1 MSEHPRIMEA
11 ICAEP
16 WAITE
21 SALRQIAAIA
31 QGSSDMHAV
40 ALKRA
45 ERLQNSERAGV
56 RDGIAVID
64 VTGPVFRYA
73 NLFTEMS
80 GATALGVLARDLQAA
95 VDDPS
100 VRAILLN
107 MDTPGGQAAGI
118 AEFSAAVRSA
128 NDRKPVW
135 AYVGDMA
142 ASAGYWMA
150 TGASRIVSS
159 RTGSVGSVGALL
171 TVDIRKDENRVE
183 IVSSQSPS
191 KRADVTTDAGR
202 AQVQQ
207 WVDALAGVF
216 IADVAKHRGTT
227 EAAVLETYGQG
238 GMVFAPDALKV
249 GMVDAIGTFEST
261 LAEMSRI
268 TSGARRSPRSS
279 TMSTGNGG
287 SEPVMYTQDQLAAAV
302 STARTEEQNKVQGAV
317 VAERN
322 RIKSLQAL
330 SRPGFEKTVAEGID
344 QGHEPG
350 AVALAIMTEAAD
362 RGITLDAIRKESP
375 SAGGRAPPPA
385 DDKTQAQGRSWDQ
398 IQTAASKNNR
408 M

>member
-1 MSEHPRIMEA
+1 MSDHPRIMEA

-45 ERLQNSERAGV
+45 ERLQNAERAGV
-56 RDGIAVID
+56 RDGVAVIG

-80 GATALGVLARDLQAA
+80 GATALAELARDLQVA
-95 VDDPS
+95 VEDPS

-107 MDTPGGQAAGI
+107 MDTPGGQATGI
-118 AEFSAAVRSA
+118 AEFSAAIRA
-128 NDRKPVW
+128 ATERKPVW

-159 RTGSVGSVGALL
+159 RTGTVGSVGALL
-171 TVDIRKDENRVE
+171 TVDVRKDDNRVE
-183 IVSSQSPS
+183 IVSSQSPN
-191 KRADVTTDAGR
+191 KRADVTTEAGR

-227 EAAVLETYGQG
+227 EANVLETYGQG
-238 GMVFAPDALKV
+238 GIVFAPDALKV
-249 GMVDAIGTFEST
+249 GMVDALGSFEST
-261 LAEMSRI
+261 LAELSRT
-268 TSGARRSPRSS
+268 TSGTRRSTRSA
-279 TMSTGNGG
+279 TMSTASGGN
-287 SEPVMYTQDQLAAAV
+287 EPVTYTQDQLNAAV
-302 STARTEEQNKVQGAV
+302 ATARTEEQAKVTAAV
-317 VAERN
+317 TGERA
-322 RIKSLQAL
+322 RIKALQAL
-330 SRPGFEKTVAEGID
+330 TRPGFESVVAEGID
-344 QGHEPG
+344 KGYEPG
-350 AVALAIMTEAAD
+350 AVALAIMTAAAD
-362 RGITLDAIRKESP
+362 RGITLEGIRKD
-375 SAGGRAPPPA
+375 SATDPGRAPPPA
-385 DDKTQAQGRSWDQ
+385 DDKAKAGRSWDEVQ
-398 IQTAASKNNR
+398 ATTTPKR